1 MPDRV
6 PSFRTSGWRLWPH
19 AVCLE
24 ELRRIGF
31 GAVEL
36 CLEHPDV
43 APRAMTAER
52 CREVAGELG
61 GLSVSALSFHGKR
74 EHPRLKAEYTHML
87 VDVGARLR
95 AAGVATDVLVICGGL
110 RDYAGLVALLRDVC
124 PRAQDAGFLL
134 AVEPEPGTVVHGSA
148 DMRRLLDDVDHPAL
162 RVNLDVG
169 HSFLTEP
176 DVVADIALWGPL
188 IAGVHVEGMPA
199 GVHRHLVPGEGD
211 LDLPAALRAID
222 RAGYTRPLTIDLFD
236 IQDDP
241 PGWSERAYLGLQAV
255 IAAELELG
263 GLTVR
268 G

>member
-1 MPDRV
+1 MPDFV

-19 AVCLE
+19 ALCLS

-31 GAVEL
+31 QAVEL

-43 APRAMTAER
+43 APRAMRKRR
-52 CREVAGELG
+52 CAEVAEELG
-61 GLSVSALSFHGKR
+61 DLQVSALSFHGKR
-74 EHPRLKAEYTHML
+74 EHSWLKAEYTHML
-87 VDVGARLR
+87 VDIGARLR
-95 AAGVATDVLVICGGL
+95 HAGVQIDVLVICGGL
-110 RDYAGLVALLRDVC
+110 RDYPGLVTLLRDVC
-124 PRAQDAGFLL
+124 PRAQDAGFVL
-134 AVEPEPGTVVHGSA
+134 AVEPEPGTVVHGTA

-176 DVVADIALWGPL
+176 DVVADIAAWGPL

-211 LDLPAALRAID
+211 LDLPAALRALQ

-241 PGWSERAYLGLQAV
+241 PQWSDRAYRGLASV
-255 IAAELELG
+255 MAAASA
-263 GLTVR
+263 
-268 G
+268 